1 MPEKQYC
8 HWRQEDGVWY
18 IVGPPNVVRVGAEV
32 EVETKDGSIQNI
44 KIESLGPK
52 IIGWGGEVLQV
63 GIPEP
68 IDPVT
73 RPITE
78 RQAALI
84 RQIAKDNLDLYE
96 SMLAR
101 RSLTE
106 LTMDE
111 ANEIISSLLDAQ
123 QSDKQ

>member
-1 MPEKQYC
+1 MQEKQYC
-8 HWRQEDGVWY
+8 HWRQEDGIWY

-32 EVETKDGSIQNI
+32 EVKTKEGSIQNI

-68 IDPVT
+68 FNPTT
-73 RPITE
+73 RTITE
-78 RQAALI
+78 RQVALV
-84 RQIAKDNLDLYE
+84 RQIAKDDLDLYE
-96 SMLAR
+96 SVLAG
-101 RSLTE
+101 RSLAA